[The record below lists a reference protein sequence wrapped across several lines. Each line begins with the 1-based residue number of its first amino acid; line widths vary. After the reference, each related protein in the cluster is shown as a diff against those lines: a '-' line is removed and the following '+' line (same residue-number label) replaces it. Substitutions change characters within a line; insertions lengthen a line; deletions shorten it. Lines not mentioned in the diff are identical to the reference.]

1 MLQDPLTLYK
11 LIVLYMLNR
20 VTFPLTTAQISDFI
34 LEKEY
39 TNFLS
44 LQQVISELT
53 DAGMISSQVMGNRT
67 HLTITP
73 EGIQTLH
80 YFDNHIGNS
89 IRQDIDT
96 YFLENEMTLRNE
108 VSVQS
113 HYYKSTSGE
122 YEAQLVA
129 KDRDINLIDLTLSV
143 PTEELAA
150 SICANWQAK
159 NEKVYQFLIQEL
171 F

>member
-20 VTFPLTTAQISDFI
+20 VTFPLTAAQISDFI
-34 LEKEY
+34 LGREY
-39 TNFLS
+39 TNFIT
-44 LQQVISELT
+44 LQQVFSELT
-53 DAGMISSQVMGNRT
+53 DADMISSQAVGNRT
-67 HLTITP
+67 HLAITE
-73 EGIQTLH
+73 EGQKTLH
-80 YFDNHIGNS
+80 FFDNRIGAS
-89 IRQDIDT
+89 IKQDIDT
-96 YFLENEMTLRNE
+96 YFQENEMTLRNE
-108 VSVQS
+108 ISVQS

-122 YEAQLVA
+122 YEANLLA
-129 KDRDINLIDLTLSV
+129 KDRDITLINLTLSV

-159 NEKVYQFLIQEL
+159 NEKIYQYLIQEL